1 MRRIIEVAFGALIAA
16 SAPAFAATFTPPAG
30 CQVYV
35 TVQGKSCKVSH
46 HYTCQQD
53 KPGDQWR
60 IDYDQDRA
68 YFVSRIDRETQW
80 VHSLDLLYGLQ
91 QQLAAG
97 AADPASFS
105 GLLETGTDTF
115 DFGQIS
121 SDGQRNRIRGFDTLT
136 GRKVVIDGIELE
148 ETNFE
153 FRETTADGR
162 PLSTARGKEYIHR
175 KWRIFLSGPSEWD
188 SGDGFV
194 PYDASPMRFD
204 FPGDPGFLSTRP
216 EFGCDAQVAALRL
229 QPGSLQ

>member
-1 MRRIIEVAFGALIAA
+1 MRRITQAALLALIAP
-16 SAPAFAATFTPPAG
+16 SAPALAGSFTPPAG

-60 IDYDQDRA
+60 IDYNQDQA

-80 VHSLDLLYGLQ
+80 VHSLDLIYGLQ
-91 QQLAAG
+91 QQLAPG

-105 GLLETGTDTF
+105 GLLETGADTF
-115 DFGQIS
+115 DFSQLS
-121 SDGQRNRIRGFDTLT
+121 SDGQRNRIRGFDALT
-136 GRKVVIDGIELE
+136 GRKVVIDDIELE

-162 PLSTARGKEYIHR
+162 ALSTARGKEYIHR

-188 SGDGFV
+188 SGAGFE

-204 FPGDPGFLSTRP
+204 FPGDKGYLSTKP
-216 EFGCDAQVAALRL
+216 EFGCDAQVAALSLPQGAL
-229 QPGSLQ
+229 Q